1 MPLMDPDVRRND
13 GWYDFDGRYDAMD
26 AYLDIETTGFI
37 GGGNYPTV
45 VGIAVDFPG
54 DRMTTEHLVGDEITP
69 AAILHILEG
78 VTTIYTFN
86 GASFD
91 LPFLAWRPGIDL
103 RQRFGHRDLMRAAHR
118 AGWKGGLKKIELAM
132 GIRRRLPDLDGSD
145 AVLLWRSYRR
155 GDRQALDTLLAYN
168 REDVENL
175 RILRRR
181 LEDDPLDDATL
192 DDEPP
197 GG

>member
-1 MPLMDPDVRRND
+1 
-13 GWYDFDGRYDAMD
+13 MD

-37 GGGNYPTV
+37 GGNNYPTV

-54 DRMTTEHLVGDEITP
+54 DSLTTAHLVGDQITP

-86 GASFD
+86 GSGFD

-103 RQRFGHRDLMRAAHR
+103 RGRFEHRDLMYVASR
-118 AGWKGGLKKIELAM
+118 AGWKGGLKKIEIAM
-132 GIRRRLPDLDGSD
+132 GIRRNLPDLSGFD
-145 AVLLWRSYRR
+145 AVRLWWKYRQDN
-155 GDRQALDTLLAYN
+155 DRAALKTLLEYN

-175 RILRRR
+175 RVLRNR
-181 LEDDPLDDATL
+181 LENDPWN
-192 DDEPP
+192 
-197 GG
+197 